1 MQLTKDQ
8 VYALNNIWEQIAPD
22 LLDAIGAYELPRDEV
37 IEVVLDADRP
47 ETFHGEIDWTEFKS
61 LPYSEKKEILKH
73 QVFTYEIYGY

>member
-37 IEVVLDADRP
+37 IEVKIISSSGWV
-47 ETFHGEIDWTEFKS
+47 
-61 LPYSEKKEILKH
+61 
-73 QVFTYEIYGY
+73 